1 MDMKAMIDRQDN
13 ELAEPCGLIAKTY
26 FNDEFTDLKIDGE
39 ELFAE
44 EEENERIVYLSDID
58 K

>member
-1 MDMKAMIDRQDN
+1 MWIII
-13 ELAEPCGLIAKTY
+13 LIAKTY

-44 EEENERIVYLSDID
+44 EEEENERIAYQSDID